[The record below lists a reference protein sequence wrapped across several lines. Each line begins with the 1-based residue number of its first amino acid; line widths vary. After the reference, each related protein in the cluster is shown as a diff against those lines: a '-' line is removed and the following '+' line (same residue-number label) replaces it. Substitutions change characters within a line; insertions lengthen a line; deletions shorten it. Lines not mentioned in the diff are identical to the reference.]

1 MELEPV
7 AVGGRFFEDRS
18 MTREDAFAR
27 LKVLVR
33 ARQILRSS
41 GATVGTVHIRRV
53 VDAHVS
59 AVESKLRDL
68 CRPNVVG
75 NL

>member
-1 MELEPV
+1 
-7 AVGGRFFEDRS
+7 

-33 ARQILRSS
+33 ARQILRGY
-41 GATVGTVHIRRV
+41 GATIGTVHTRSV
-53 VDAHVS
+53 VDAHV
-59 AVESKLRDL
+59 AKIEAKLRDL
-68 CRPNVVG
+68 CRPSVVG

>member
-1 MELEPV
+1 
-7 AVGGRFFEDRS
+7 
-18 MTREDAFAR
+18 MTREDAFER

-41 GATVGTVHIRRV
+41 GAVVGTVYIRSV
-53 VDAHVS
+53 VDAHVA
-59 AVESKLRDL
+59 AVAAKLRDL
-68 CRPNVVG
+68 CRPSVVG